1 MWEVS
6 LNWTARECCNSD
18 TIKKLIQHTAFGMS
32 TASCI
37 CSADSMFK
45 S

>member
-6 LNWTARECCNSD
+6 LNWTAREFCNSD
-18 TIKKLIQHTAFGMS
+18 TIKQLIQHTAFETS